1 MATPVRYRNGI
12 IGTTLFHGVL
22 LLFLLLM
29 GYQSIFPPPAEKGIL
44 VDFGNSDEGTGAY
57 EPRYSEPAATQPNPA
72 EASVASDEEAIMTQ
86 NHETAPIV
94 RSEPVASRPR
104 PAATPARSTPAP
116 TPPAPQTAPERTVDS
131 RALFPGRGALQ
142 SDATS
147 EGIAGG
153 TGNQGV
159 STGAPDAKVYGP
171 GGDVGGGNSFEL
183 TGRTLIGSLPRPNY
197 PGQYEGVVVIEI
209 TVDGNGVVTD
219 ARYTAR
225 GSTTLEERLVSEA
238 RAAALKARFSRKP
251 DSPVQKGTIKY
262 TFRLE

>member
-1 MATPVRYRNGI
+1 M
-12 IGTTLFHGVL
+12 
-22 LLFLLLM
+22 
-29 GYQSIFPPPAEKGIL
+29 
-44 VDFGNSDEGTGAY
+44 
-57 EPRYSEPAATQPNPA
+57 
-72 EASVASDEEAIMTQ
+72 
-86 NHETAPIV
+86 
-94 RSEPVASRPR
+94 
-104 PAATPARSTPAP
+104 
-116 TPPAPQTAPERTVDS
+116 
-131 RALFPGRGALQ
+131 
-142 SDATS
+142 
-147 EGIAGG
+147 
-153 TGNQGV
+153 
-159 STGAPDAKVYGP
+159 
-171 GGDVGGGNSFEL
+171 GGGNSFEL